1 MRNFRK
7 KIFIFKV
14 HATFENEKF
23 AEILELDSQKSSISL
38 HPTGYRVKT
47 KFFVFETHLQ
57 RSKFLSFLIS
67 HDGQNTENTY
77 MYIVQYGT
85 FLTSVS
91 LNFTIRIKIL
101 FFKSPVGKKIII
113 NLIPWAS
120 HQPWRYSVPPC
131 RGWTVDFLECI
142 CTLYFTYTV
151 YINRCKKIYKNS
163 VPNLQGCTVDFLEF
177 MLSVL

>member
-1 MRNFRK
+1 M
-7 KIFIFKV
+7 
-14 HATFENEKF
+14 HATFKNEKF

-47 KFFVFETHLQ
+47 DFFVFETHLQ
-57 RSKFLSFLIS
+57 RSKFLLLFEIS

-101 FFKSPVGKKIII
+101 FFKSPV
-113 NLIPWAS
+113 
-120 HQPWRYSVPPC
+120 
-131 RGWTVDFLECI
+131 
-142 CTLYFTYTV
+142 
-151 YINRCKKIYKNS
+151 
-163 VPNLQGCTVDFLEF
+163 
-177 MLSVL
+177 